1 MSDDPFAEPS
11 DAEKTIIR
19 PRPSGT
25 AAGYSGGATPGAAPR
40 HDPFANTAPPAASG
54 PARPL
59 PVTGTNPLVA
69 AASPVLAAIVR
80 ISGDAARGP
89 DADRL
94 KRAMVDAIRKFEVDA
109 LATGMD
115 TRSLRAARY
124 ALCATIDDLV
134 LNTPWGRASN
144 WARQTMTSIF
154 HNEVTGG
161 ERFFEILDQMQR
173 DLGNQLPVVE
183 LMYLCMSLGFIGRY
197 RVMPRGIAALSELR
211 EGVYRAIRMRR
222 GDFERELSPQWRGIN
237 AGAKPLARRIPIW
250 ATALGTLAIA
260 SIAYVSF
267 AFALSNSSEI
277 SFAELYGLPPR
288 GTVTVPRTAP
298 PPPAPPPVQL
308 AVTQPSNLELKLKQF
323 LAPEIKAGLV
333 TVFQDAQTITV
344 RLANVNMFGSGQATL
359 SSSYQPLLQRIGEAL
374 NDETGQVM
382 VNGYTDDQPIHTP
395 RFPSNFELSQARAQ
409 AVLDVL
415 KTKVKDPGR
424 LHAQGKGQA
433 DPIAPNTTEDG
444 RRQNRRTEIVLVR
457 SSDAT

>member
-25 AAGYSGGATPGAAPR
+25 AAPSVPGMGMSAAPR
-40 HDPFANTAPPAASG
+40 HDPFANTAPQGPSG
-54 PARPL
+54 PVRPMIQ
-59 PVTGTNPLVA
+59 TGTNPLVA

-80 ISGDAARGP
+80 ISADAARGP
-89 DADRL
+89 DTDRL
-94 KRAMVDAIRKFEVDA
+94 KRAMVDAIRRFESEA

-144 WARQTMTSIF
+144 WAQQTMTSIF

-161 ERFFEILDQMQR
+161 ERFFEILDQMQH

-211 EGVYRAIRMRR
+211 EGVYRAIRQRR
-222 GDFERELSPQWRGIN
+222 GDFERELSPQWRGIA
-237 AGAKPLARRIPIW
+237 AGARPLARRIPIW
-250 ATALGTLAIA
+250 AIALATVTVAA
-260 SIAYVSF
+260 VAYISF
-267 AFALSNSSEI
+267 AFALSNSSEV

-288 GTVTVPRTAP
+288 GTVVVPRTAP
-298 PPPAPPPVQL
+298 PPPAPPPVQV
-308 AVTQPSNLELKLKQF
+308 VTASNLSVKLKQF

-333 TVFQDAQTITV
+333 SVFEDAQTITV
-344 RLANVNMFGSGQATL
+344 RLAGANMFGSGQANL
-359 SSSYQPLLQRIGEAL
+359 QPSYVGLLQRIGDAL
-374 NDETGQVM
+374 NDEKGSVDI
-382 VNGYTDDQPIHTP
+382 NGYTDNQPIHTP
-395 RFPSNFELSQARAQ
+395 RFPSNFELSQARAD

-415 KTKVKDPGR
+415 KTKVKDPSR
-424 LHAQGKGQA
+424 LHAKGKGQEN
-433 DPIAPNTTEDG
+433 PIAPNTTEDG

-457 SSDAT
+457 TSDAM